1 MNIIVKNKLKD
12 ILNQKGIKHIWL
24 AEELNVSKATIS
36 NILNNKQQPSIET
49 TYKIAI
55 LLNLEIDDIFFYKKV

>member
-1 MNIIVKNKLKD
+1 
-12 ILNQKGIKHIWL
+12 L